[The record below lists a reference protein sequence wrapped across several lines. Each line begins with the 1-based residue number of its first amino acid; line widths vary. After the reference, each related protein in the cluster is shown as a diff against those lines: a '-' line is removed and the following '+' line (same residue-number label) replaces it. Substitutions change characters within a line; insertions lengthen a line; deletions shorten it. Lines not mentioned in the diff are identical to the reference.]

1 MVLITLEERALSR
14 STFVMLIIKEGVM
27 KVKRAY
33 SILILIAVVS
43 ALVGTAS
50 ADDGL
55 IFRRNISK
63 TPNGETEEA
72 AISMMGFYVPAQSS
86 AGDLL
91 EGIDY
96 YDAEGG
102 FVETRENA
110 KPLLATYIDGLEEG
124 HEESVTGAQA
134 DVGIMGGASF
144 GQREAFA
151 ALSLDDGATWK
162 RANLS
167 NSALR
172 SSFTLANGLEYPGDV
187 HYMTHAVAGDQV
199 LAGWLS
205 KYCMGGEPTYT
216 LTDEEADALRE
227 DFEITDLYL
236 DDLFGVAGSQSS
248 VDYTLQGWPEV
259 GEVPYSCV
267 WTARGKLVLNEDTGL
282 YDIVWTKAE
291 RLTSGRR
298 DANRLEIVGEPGAGF
313 VMVWQ
318 EDPKGLRPGQGL
330 GPGEGWSGAI
340 VNQKTDIWYSYID
353 WDEFSMVRDEDG
365 TAVDIGDY
373 IGDTVP
379 KVALPAAMPIRLS
392 DNNMCKAG
400 IDPDNTQYQPYCD
413 ADFDDNGTLELCTS
427 SESWTSPGG
436 TTHDL
441 CVAEDGRVLWGR
453 NGASRPRLT
462 MEGYDSDADG
472 ENDSAWVVV
481 AYEELKAL
489 GEGSTDEDVEPID
502 IGKNVWY
509 HSFDMFH
516 PDIVAQGGMLNHPA
530 KDPETGDYF
539 EMLED
544 EWGNE
549 FYETE
554 IARRFNLMTQPYT
567 KLYRGDTISD
577 TAIYSGTVGI
587 LMYKMGIINQGGPAD
602 IFLRRLVLPDD
613 FDPTS
618 DNPYDYRNI
627 ACDVWEYTD
636 NSNPRYVEGLC
647 KDTGINVSGT
657 NIVACD
663 NGSSGETCAAAFPW
677 DGGVSPFPKVTE
689 WSQDVDNLDD
699 ESWENP
705 YDVAKGHRGFIDGD
719 FIMQMYAWSPNWK
732 ANSVGNDH
740 YNLYI
745 RRSFDGG
752 LTWTTTPA
760 DLGGVGTETC
770 ENYGLGS
777 DVTAVCTTYG
787 PGEFEQARNVS
798 QLVGNKITILDPR
811 YSPSGGPRQFA
822 EINTMADGTSVTPY
836 NDDVR
841 DPSYFFLVYETGDN
855 TTVSEGEAIP
865 MDLFYSRAYTWG
877 DEYDMV
883 DYEKDGE
890 ITQGWDWLEHDR
902 DDLSGEA
909 SITANPGGTFFY
921 AVWNQWREHILEDGH
936 EEVYDSDI
944 WFRRVMYLDD
954 TEATPT
960 AMILASPPPEV
971 DLNAGDLIF
980 VGTGRDN
987 DHVGG
992 RGGIKAYT
1000 WESDID
1006 GLLSNEQKFTI
1017 PVIDLTPGL
1026 HTFSFTVEDNEGS
1039 IGTTSVTIGVGVANT
1054 SLYRV
1059 FLPIVVR

>member
-1 MVLITLEERALSR
+1 
-14 STFVMLIIKEGVM
+14 M

-33 SILILIAVVS
+33 SIVVLIAVVS
-43 ALVGTAS
+43 ALVGTAL
-50 ADDGL
+50 ADDGA

-72 AISMMGFYVPAQSS
+72 AISMMDFYVPAQSS
-86 AGDLL
+86 AGAPLE
-91 EGIDY
+91 EGIEY

-102 FVETRENA
+102 LVETRENA
-110 KPLLATYIDGLEEG
+110 KPLIATYIDGLEEE
-124 HEESVTGAQA
+124 HEALAAGAQA

-144 GQREAFA
+144 GRREAFA

-172 SSFTLANGLEYPGDV
+172 TSFTLGNGLEYPGDV
-187 HYMTHAVAGDQV
+187 HYMTHAVAGDRV

-216 LTDEEADALRE
+216 LTDEEADALQSE
-227 DFEITDLYL
+227 FALPDLYL

-267 WTARGKLVLNEDTGL
+267 WTARGKLVYDDETDL
-282 YDIVWTKAE
+282 YDIIWTKAE

-298 DANRLEIVGEPGAGF
+298 DANRLEIVGEAGAGF

-340 VNQKTDIWYSYID
+340 VNQKTDIWYSYIG
-353 WDEFSMVRDEDG
+353 WDEFSMVRADDE
-365 TAVDIGDY
+365 TAVDISEFA
-373 IGDTVP
+373 GDTVP

-400 IDPDNTQYQPYCD
+400 IDPTNTQYQPYCEE
-413 ADFDDNGTLELCTS
+413 DFDGDGTPELCAG

-436 TTHDL
+436 TTHNL

-453 NGASRPRLT
+453 NGASRPRLSL
-462 MEGYDSDADG
+462 EGYDSDGDG
-472 ENDSAWVVV
+472 ENDNAWVIIG
-481 AYEELKAL
+481 YEELKAL
-489 GEGSTDEDVEPID
+489 GEGSTEEDVEPID

-539 EMLED
+539 EMLVD
-544 EWGNE
+544 DWGNE

-567 KLYRGDTISD
+567 KLFDNDIISGTSVYTD
-577 TAIYSGTVGI
+577 TAVYTGTVGI

-602 IFLRRLVLPDD
+602 IFLRRLVLPDG

-618 DNPYDYRNI
+618 DNPYDYHNI
-627 ACDVWEYTD
+627 ACDEWEYTD
-636 NSNPRYVEGLC
+636 GSNPRYVEGLC

-657 NIVACD
+657 NIEACD
-663 NGSSGETCAAAFPW
+663 NGTSGETCAEAFPW
-677 DGGVSPFPKVTE
+677 DGGESPFPKVTE
-689 WSQDVDNLDD
+689 WSQNEDNLAD

-760 DLGGVGTETC
+760 DLGGDGTETC

-777 DVTAVCTTYG
+777 DVTEICTTYG

-811 YSPSGGPRQFA
+811 YSPTSDS
-822 EINTMADGTSVTPY
+822 ILTDGDY
-836 NDDVR
+836 LYDDDQR
-841 DPSYFFLVYETGDN
+841 DRSYFFLVYETGDN

-865 MDLFYSRAYTWG
+865 MDLFYSRAYEWG

-883 DYEKDGE
+883 EYEKDGE
-890 ITQGWDWLEHDR
+890 VTPGWDWLEHDR

-921 AVWNQWREHILEDGH
+921 AVWNQWREHILDDG
-936 EEVYDSDI
+936 EEEIYDSDI

-954 TEATPT
+954 TEA
-960 AMILASPPPEV
+960 AASAIILASPPPEV
-971 DLNAGDLIF
+971 DLDAGDLTFI
-980 VGTGRDN
+980 GTGRDN

-1017 PVIDLTPGL
+1017 PVTELTPGL

-1039 IGTTSVTIGVGVANT
+1039 IGTTSVTIGVGVPNIR
-1054 SLYRV
+1054 YKV

>member
-1 MVLITLEERALSR
+1 
-14 STFVMLIIKEGVM
+14 
-27 KVKRAY
+27 
-33 SILILIAVVS
+33 
-43 ALVGTAS
+43 
-50 ADDGL
+50 
-55 IFRRNISK
+55 
-63 TPNGETEEA
+63 
-72 AISMMGFYVPAQSS
+72 
-86 AGDLL
+86 
-91 EGIDY
+91 
-96 YDAEGG
+96 
-102 FVETRENA
+102 
-110 KPLLATYIDGLEEG
+110 
-124 HEESVTGAQA
+124 
-134 DVGIMGGASF
+134 
-144 GQREAFA
+144 
-151 ALSLDDGATWK
+151 
-162 RANLS
+162 
-167 NSALR
+167 
-172 SSFTLANGLEYPGDV
+172 
-187 HYMTHAVAGDQV
+187 
-199 LAGWLS
+199 
-205 KYCMGGEPTYT
+205 
-216 LTDEEADALRE
+216 
-227 DFEITDLYL
+227 
-236 DDLFGVAGSQSS
+236 
-248 VDYTLQGWPEV
+248 
-259 GEVPYSCV
+259 
-267 WTARGKLVLNEDTGL
+267 
-282 YDIVWTKAE
+282 
-291 RLTSGRR
+291 
-298 DANRLEIVGEPGAGF
+298 
-313 VMVWQ
+313 
-318 EDPKGLRPGQGL
+318 
-330 GPGEGWSGAI
+330 
-340 VNQKTDIWYSYID
+340 
-353 WDEFSMVRDEDG
+353 
-365 TAVDIGDY
+365 
-373 IGDTVP
+373 
-379 KVALPAAMPIRLS
+379 
-392 DNNMCKAG
+392 
-400 IDPDNTQYQPYCD
+400 
-413 ADFDDNGTLELCTS
+413 
-427 SESWTSPGG
+427 
-436 TTHDL
+436 
-441 CVAEDGRVLWGR
+441 
-453 NGASRPRLT
+453 
-462 MEGYDSDADG
+462 
-472 ENDSAWVVV
+472 
-481 AYEELKAL
+481 
-489 GEGSTDEDVEPID
+489 
-502 IGKNVWY
+502 
-509 HSFDMFH
+509 
-516 PDIVAQGGMLNHPA
+516 
-530 KDPETGDYF
+530 
-539 EMLED
+539 
-544 EWGNE
+544 
-549 FYETE
+549 
-554 IARRFNLMTQPYT
+554 
-567 KLYRGDTISD
+567 
-577 TAIYSGTVGI
+577 
-587 LMYKMGIINQGGPAD
+587 
-602 IFLRRLVLPDD
+602 
-613 FDPTS
+613 
-618 DNPYDYRNI
+618 
-627 ACDVWEYTD
+627 
-636 NSNPRYVEGLC
+636 
-647 KDTGINVSGT
+647 
-657 NIVACD
+657 
-663 NGSSGETCAAAFPW
+663 
-677 DGGVSPFPKVTE
+677 
-689 WSQDVDNLDD
+689 VDNLDD

-760 DLGGVGTETC
+760 DLDGVGTETC

-777 DVTAVCTTYG
+777 DVTTVCTTYG

-971 DLNAGDLIF
+971 DLDAGDLIF